1 MKLTK
6 SKLKQLIKEELR
18 KVLNED
24 MSDPSCLKLLKKLKS
39 DKHYPLRGAT
49 FWNAKGQAIRI
60 FQRDDDLNPAWYDS
74 GAGPTTA
81 SDEELL
87 AAALNCLKNKCARGS
102 KVAIKGDPNIKMMAA
117 YALTEEEIKA
127 AFIMCN

>member
-6 SKLKQLIKEELR
+6 STLKRLIKEELQ
-18 KVLNED
+18 KVLHED
-24 MSDPSCLKLLKKLKS
+24 MSNPDCLKQLKKLKS

-49 FWNAKGQAIRI
+49 FWNAKGKAIRI
-60 FQRDDDLNPAWYDS
+60 FQRDDDLNPKWHDVY
-74 GAGPTTA
+74 GPTTA

-117 YALTEEEIKA
+117 HALTEEEIKA